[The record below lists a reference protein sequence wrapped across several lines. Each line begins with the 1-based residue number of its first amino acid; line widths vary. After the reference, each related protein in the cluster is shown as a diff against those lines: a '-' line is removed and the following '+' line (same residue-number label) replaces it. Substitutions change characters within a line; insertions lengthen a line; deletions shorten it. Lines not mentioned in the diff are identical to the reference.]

1 MNPTLVIARKAFLD
15 GLRNRWLLSLS
26 TSFFALSLVLALFGS
41 AASGTLALGPWQDSL
56 SALATLAA
64 VLIPLIAI
72 QLSYDSFVGER
83 EDGTLLLMLSYPLG
97 RKHILLG
104 KFLGQGGILALTAL
118 LGFGLTGLIVFAFSS
133 EREGLLLGYLGF
145 IATAVLLGWIFIALG
160 YCVSLTAASKGRAA
174 AKLFA
179 LWFFFVLLYDLV
191 LLGLLVGQWG
201 GIWVR
206 GLILMNPV
214 DLFRLT
220 NLMAIGHDSVSG
232 VMSLFR
238 EAALGPGLM
247 VLVMLVW
254 LGLLLWRCH
263 RRLARLTL

>member
-26 TSFFALSLVLALFGS
+26 ISFFALSLVLALFGS
-41 AASGTLALGPWQDSL
+41 AASGTLTLGRWQDSL

-83 EDGTLLLMLSYPLG
+83 EDGTLLLMLSYPLN
-97 RKHILLG
+97 RRQILLG
-104 KFLGQGGILALTAL
+104 KFLGQGSILALTAL
-118 LGFGLTGLIVFAFSS
+118 IGFGLTGLIVFAFSA
-133 EREGLLLGYLGF
+133 ERDGLLLGYLGF
-145 IATAVLLGWIFIALG
+145 ILSAVLLGWIFIALG
-160 YCVSLTAASKGRAA
+160 YLVSLNAPSKGRAA

-201 GIWVR
+201 GVWVR
-206 GLILMNPV
+206 GLILLNPV

-220 NLMAIGHDSVSG
+220 NLIAVEHESVSG

-238 EAALGPGLM
+238 DAALGPAVM
-247 VLVMLVW
+247 VGAMVAWLV
-254 LGLLLWRCH
+254 LLLWRCQH
-263 RRLARLTL
+263 RLARLTL

>member
-1 MNPTLVIARKAFLD
+1 MNPTLVIARKAFMD

-26 TSFFALSLVLALFGS
+26 ASFFALSLVLALFGS
-41 AASGTLALGPWQDSL
+41 AASGRLAMGAWQDSL

-83 EDGTLLLMLSYPLG
+83 EDGTLLLMLSYPLC
-97 RKHILLG
+97 RRQILLG

-118 LGFGLTGLIVFAFSS
+118 LGFGLTGLIVFVLSS
-133 EREGLLLGYLGF
+133 ERDGLLFGYLSF
-145 IATAVLLGWIFIALG
+145 IVTAVLLGWVFIALG
-160 YCVSLTAASKGRAA
+160 YYVSLGAQSKGRAA

-201 GIWVR
+201 GVWVR
-206 GLILMNPV
+206 SLILLNPV

-220 NLMAIGHDSVSG
+220 NLIAIGHESVSG
-232 VMSLFR
+232 VLSLFR
-238 EAALGPGLM
+238 DAALGPAWM
-247 VLVMLVW
+247 VVAMVGW
-254 LGLLLWRCH
+254 LAVLLWRCQ
-263 RRLARLTL
+263 RRLGRLTL